1 MLIFTYFKENIDIKL
16 NITGSF
22 ILDIISFVIFKRFY
36 LSTWFN
42 WPKKCQK
49 MQKNSQNRK
58 KQQKY
63 AYFCLFLA
71 GKSRGTSIDIHLY

>member
-36 LSTWFN
+36 LSTWLN
-42 WPKKCQK
+42 WPKSAKKC
-49 MQKNSQNRK
+49 QKNSQNRK
-58 KQQKY
+58 KTAKI
-63 AYFCLFLA
+63 CLFLLIF
-71 GKSRGTSIDIHLY
+71 SRKKQVNID

>member
-42 WPKKCQK
+42 WPKSAKKCQK
-49 MQKNSQNRK
+49 TVKIVKNSKNMLIF
-58 KQQKY
+58 
-63 AYFCLFLA
+63 AYF
-71 GKSRGTSIDIHLY
+71 